1 MNGDEIAYRDLEP
14 GELYQD
20 GDEWQ
25 SDSGRWIR
33 HVDVFAG
40 TPHNNDRRSRRPYNI
55 TQMMQER
62 AELMRLNEDLNH
74 EVQTLRPLV
83 EGLEQRCEQFEAAL
97 EAARKVPTHADGVAE
112 ALWRL
117 EIAAEAMDYL
127 AEVGT
132 NDEVG
137 YACGFGAAIAVVKK
151 LQEGKT

>member
-62 AELMRLNEDLNH
+62 AELMRLNEDLNY
-74 EVQTLRPLV
+74 EAQTLRPLV
-83 EGLEQRCEQFEAAL
+83 DVLRDHCKQLEAAL
-97 EAARKVPTHADGVAE
+97 EAARKAPDFAEGVAE
-112 ALWRL
+112 VLRRL
-117 EIAAEAMDYL
+117 EIAAEALDFL
-127 AEVGT
+127 ADVGT
-132 NDEVG
+132 HDENG

-151 LQEGKT
+151 LQENRP